1 MTTDLIDW
9 NLERAAEATGSAAFL
24 ERLLGK
30 SLQYERGAL
39 EDVAKSRYE
48 AGMHIAS
55 ANAITDKRTQ
65 IGLLDETE
73 AAHTA
78 RREAQA
84 RVAELTE
91 QVQKL
96 GRELH
101 RHKLDAARYR
111 WLRSAEGRGFP
122 GIVVYEPD
130 TGEMHV
136 VTGVDADAAIDAA
149 MRES

>member
-1 MTTDLIDW
+1 MNPIDW
-9 NLERAAEATGSAAFL
+9 NLERAAKEAWYANTIDSVTDALQPAAWIRKNGIRFNA
-24 ERLLGK
+24 EAEPQDD
-30 SLQYERGAL
+30 SETAL
-39 EDVAKSRYE
+39 YSQT
-48 AGMHIAS
+48 
-55 ANAITDKRTQ
+55 AIDTLRAQ
-65 IGLLDETE
+65 L
-73 AAHTA
+73 A
-78 RREAQA
+78 EAQA

-91 QVQKL
+91 QVQKMGL
-96 GRELH
+96 QLH

-149 MRES
+149 MRAGCVR